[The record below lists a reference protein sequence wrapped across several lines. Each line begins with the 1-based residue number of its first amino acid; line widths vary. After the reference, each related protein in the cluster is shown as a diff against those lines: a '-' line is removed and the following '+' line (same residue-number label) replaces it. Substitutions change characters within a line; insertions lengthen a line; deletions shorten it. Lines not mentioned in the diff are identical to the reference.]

1 MAEKLIPHTANALTV
16 SLTDKMGDSEYLG
29 VSQKGL
35 NDLVNGDGS
44 GEGSSSMVQD
54 APSDGKFY
62 ARQNGAWVAV
72 NVTAI

>member
-16 SLTDKMGDSEYLG
+16 ALTDKMGDSEYLG
-29 VSQKGL
+29 MSQKGV
-35 NDLVNGDGS
+35 NDLVNG
-44 GEGSSSMVQD
+44 EGAAAPLED

-72 NVTAI
+72 DVTAAG